1 MSDTALVDT
10 LKALLDSY
18 IQRSRAANT
27 LMAGLKGANSTLNK
41 TNRALNDYT
50 TQNTNLD
57 TTLLAQAQQSFD
69 DLHFRENISELLLP
83 DLRRETKALATQIG
97 ALKEAIIALQGEI
110 VDVIRLDHAYHMFQA
125 SLLQDADL
133 ADLMPTLAQI
143 LQQAQAQLGNEFGE
157 ALRHALREMGIEVS
171 GRPPRFEIGRF
182 ELEAD
187 FVNRNGALS
196 YGKTLIV
203 PKIKLSLEAVIKAYQ
218 QEAKTIEGRNE
229 DGTRWMQNLY
239 EAWNLAR
246 RKSERSTARINIV
259 DCYYEMVLL
268 RQGRNFNSAPSKRSF
283 VDYSRAQFAFDF
295 DEFTRRQR
303 LAYEGQVVNAHTAM
317 KSQADSPSKSLW
329 IVEGNNPH
337 DGRYIGDIEFVK
349 D

>member
-1 MSDTALVDT
+1 
-10 LKALLDSY
+10 
-18 IQRSRAANT
+18 
-27 LMAGLKGANSTLNK
+27 
-41 TNRALNDYT
+41 
-50 TQNTNLD
+50 
-57 TTLLAQAQQSFD
+57 
-69 DLHFRENISELLLP
+69 
-83 DLRRETKALATQIG
+83 
-97 ALKEAIIALQGEI
+97 
-110 VDVIRLDHAYHMFQA
+110 MFQT

-133 ADLMPTLAQI
+133 AELMPALAQT

-157 ALRHALREMGIEVS
+157 ALRHALREMGIEVT

>member
-1 MSDTALVDT
+1 MPALSQT
-10 LKALLDSY
+10 L
-18 IQRSRAANT
+18 
-27 LMAGLKGANSTLNK
+27 
-41 TNRALNDYT
+41 
-50 TQNTNLD
+50 
-57 TTLLAQAQQSFD
+57 
-69 DLHFRENISELLLP
+69 E
-83 DLRRETKALATQIG
+83 
-97 ALKEAIIALQGEI
+97 
-110 VDVIRLDHAYHMFQA
+110 
-125 SLLQDADL
+125 
-133 ADLMPTLAQI
+133 
-143 LQQAQAQLGNEFGE
+143 QAQAQLGNEFGE
-157 ALRHALREMGIEVS
+157 ALRHALGEMGIVVG

-187 FVNRNGALS
+187 FVNRNGALY
-196 YGKTLIV
+196 YGKTLVV
-203 PKIKLSLEAVIKAYQ
+203 PKLKLSMDAVIKTYQ
-218 QEAKTIEGRNE
+218 QESKAIEGRNE
-229 DGTRWMQNLY
+229 DGVRWMQNLHD
-239 EAWNLAR
+239 AWELAR

-303 LAYEGQVVNAHTAM
+303 LAYEGLVVNAHTAM

-329 IVEGNNPH
+329 IVEGNSPH